1 MIKLLDII
9 TEAKSPSIFV
19 PRRTEDR
26 LERYIKAFIRTELDN
41 PDVTLDLIESNL
53 TEIPEIIN
61 GLEIK
66 GSFRCSYNNL
76 TSLKNS
82 PKSVGGDFICN
93 NSGLYSLKG
102 GPEYVGGDF
111 RFQDNR
117 LKSLDGCPKIVGGN
131 FVCYKN
137 IASFKI
143 KDIRKVCKVN
153 GRIWTDDGTYQ

>member
-9 TEAKSPSIFV
+9 TEAKSPSIFI

-26 LERYIKAFIRTELDN
+26 LERYIKSFIRTDLNN

-66 GSFRCSYNNL
+66 GSFRCSYNQL

-82 PKSVGGDFICN
+82 PKSVGGDFVCN

-111 RFQDNR
+111 RVQDNR

-137 IASFKI
+137 IVSFKF
-143 KDIRKVCKVN
+143 KEIRKVCKVI
-153 GRIWTDDGTYQ
+153 GKIHTDDGTY